1 MRGACYDNK
10 LISRYDKLLPINI
23 IQRQAKKVASSA
35 SERERER
42 DRASERGAGRGRE
55 RARERQ
61 LSCVVTRLRSL
72 NTPRPVPD

>member
-35 SERERER
+35 REREREQVKGEQVER
-42 DRASERGAGRGRE
+42 ERESERETAKLCGD
-55 RARERQ
+55 
-61 LSCVVTRLRSL
+61 
-72 NTPRPVPD
+72 TPTKPQYA

>member
-35 SERERER
+35 SEREREIEKEKEQVKGEQVER
-42 DRASERGAGRGRE
+42 ERESERETAKLCGD
-55 RARERQ
+55 
-61 LSCVVTRLRSL
+61 
-72 NTPRPVPD
+72 TPTKPQYA